1 MFDPL
6 ELTREV
12 IRLTSERWVSAS
24 RFNSLATQMGVADL
38 DQQIAFF
45 TGLKGILKELPVKI
59 FPDPDTREALMKA
72 LQGALDEAIEREE
85 EGA

>member
-12 IRLTSERWVSAS
+12 IHLTSERWVNSS
-24 RFNSLATQMGVADL
+24 RFNSLATQLGVAEL
-38 DQQIAFF
+38 QQQIVFF
-45 TGLKGILKELPVKI
+45 TGLKGILKELPVKV

-85 EGA
+85 DGE